1 MKKFMDY
8 IKENALNALFFAGAV
23 SSMSGS
29 PYAFFKYTV
38 PLMEETLKE
47 R

>member
-8 IKENALNALFFAGAV
+8 IKENALFFFFFFF
-23 SSMSGS
+23 SMSGS

>member
-8 IKENALNALFFAGAV
+8 IKENALIFAGAV